1 MTIQEKAQE
10 ALKFYE
16 TKKRNDGNEFVTL
29 KNGAPESLTTLN
41 RNAHNGVMKMGIC
54 LYPRQMTP
62 DDWTY
67 KFIKEA
73 LIGIAECSHPDEIQT
88 ESDMYTHELT
98 TWLSSNIARVEYI
111 TESLA
116 QAEWKSGFDILSH
129 AQYLEKI
136 EVLHIVITELEKIE
150 F

>member
-29 KNGAPESLTTLN
+29 KNGAPESLTFLN
-41 RNAHNGVMKMGIC
+41 RNAHNGMM
-54 LYPRQMTP
+54 P
-62 DDWTY
+62 DDWKY
-67 KFIKEA
+67 KFIEEA

-88 ESDMYTHELT
+88 ESDIYTHELT
-98 TWLSSNIARVEYI
+98 TWLSSNINRVEYI

-116 QAEWKSGFDILSH
+116 HAEWKSGFDLLSH